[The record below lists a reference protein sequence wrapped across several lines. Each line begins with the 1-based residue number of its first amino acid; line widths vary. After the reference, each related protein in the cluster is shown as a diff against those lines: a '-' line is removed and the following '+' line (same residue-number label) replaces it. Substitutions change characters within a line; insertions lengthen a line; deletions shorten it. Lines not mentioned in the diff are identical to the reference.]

1 MRAGK
6 LHGSGAAADPD
17 AIEPLQLVLVEE
29 PEAHLHAQ
37 VQQVFARKAYAVLRN
52 HQDLVDSKTFHTQLI
67 VSTHSSHIAHEVDFG
82 CLRYFKRV
90 PAKHKKAVPYA
101 IVANLSE
108 VFGDESD
115 TDRFVARYL
124 RTTHCDLF
132 FADGVILIEGTAER
146 MLVPQFIR
154 KHYPVLSE
162 HYVSILE
169 IGGSHAHRL
178 RPLVELLGM
187 PTLIITDLDAIS
199 AEERKSVRP
208 ESGQKQITA
217 NPVLKS
223 WLPGDEDL
231 DHLLAADETSRTNV
245 GAGHGIVHV
254 AYQMPFEVEFPEGSK
269 SIAIPSTFED
279 AFILANTKAM
289 RILED
294 GALKDAVAM
303 TKALVGYTKTS
314 QTVMALHESL
324 FEKLHKKG
332 ADKGGFALDL
342 LTLPTLEDLVPPPY
356 IASGLAWL
364 QSQMQVP
371 DDKIEPLDLEATA
384 VTGVAG

>member
-1 MRAGK
+1 
-6 LHGSGAAADPD
+6 
-17 AIEPLQLVLVEE
+17 
-29 PEAHLHAQ
+29 
-37 VQQVFARKAYAVLRN
+37 
-52 HQDLVDSKTFHTQLI
+52 
-67 VSTHSSHIAHEVDFG
+67 
-82 CLRYFKRV
+82 
-90 PAKHKKAVPYA
+90 
-101 IVANLSE
+101 
-108 VFGDESD
+108 
-115 TDRFVARYL
+115 
-124 RTTHCDLF
+124 
-132 FADGVILIEGTAER
+132 
-146 MLVPQFIR
+146 
-154 KHYPVLSE
+154 
-162 HYVSILE
+162 
-169 IGGSHAHRL
+169 
-178 RPLVELLGM
+178 M

-245 GAGHGIVHV
+245 GAGHGIV
-254 AYQMPFEVEFPEGSK
+254 PFEVEFPEGSK

-356 IASGLAWL
+356 NASGLAWL

-371 DDKIEPLDLEATA
+371 DDKIEPLDLEAAA